1 LERLIFDA
9 KSSLNAPEDAWI
21 VSTPNKPCTLSSKF
35 ALKTETGVQLLEPL
49 RFQPA
54 YADGSTKPCHD
65 VSFGISSARPEP
77 AVMNPSPS
85 VFKPVLAGLLITL
98 AQIFVAVVL
107 IAPEGPLA
115 YRYDTLIQHDSY
127 WFANI
132 VDRGYETTVPPSNHK
147 MMEVSNVAFF
157 PAYPVIA
164 SLLRSALHLSTFE
177 ALLVTA
183 QTAAW
188 GFWTYFFLFCER
200 WNISPLLQFFGALA
214 ILAHPTAFF
223 LVAGYSESLFMM
235 ALFGFMYW
243 SGAEGRTAKFIA
255 ALHGILM
262 SATRIVGILCS
273 AYPVVQAIFKNGGR
287 GLTNIRSWPSRFTPS
302 VVLTGAAML
311 GAGSFFFY
319 CLLRWGRWD
328 MYLLTQRSG
337 WAIIPDYLA
346 VLKGESY
353 RWFVPALNNPTEA
366 SQMTMTLGG
375 VTLLAVMLAELLP
388 IIRRNLAWT
397 TRAGFYFCAVV
408 IYYISVSGVAS
419 VGMESML
426 RYEFCVHALIVLAIV
441 HFLHQLP
448 TPPLL
453 VRAFGMAAIALLSA
467 AGLSVQGWY
476 VWNFTRGNWVA

>member
-1 LERLIFDA
+1 MNSQPSAFRPLILALF
-9 KSSLNAPEDAWI
+9 
-21 VSTPNKPCTLSSKF
+21 VTL
-35 ALKTETGVQLLEPL
+35 
-49 RFQPA
+49 
-54 YADGSTKPCHD
+54 
-65 VSFGISSARPEP
+65 
-77 AVMNPSPS
+77 M
-85 VFKPVLAGLLITL
+85 
-98 AQIFVAVVL
+98 QIFVAVVL

-115 YRYDTLIQHDSY
+115 IRYDTLIQHDSY

-132 VDRGYETTVPPSNHK
+132 VDRGYETTVPPINRK

-157 PAYPVIA
+157 PAYPAIA
-164 SLLRSALHLSTFE
+164 AVLHHVFHLSLYK

-183 QTAAW
+183 QAAAF
-188 GFWTYFFLFCER
+188 GFWSYFFLFCDR
-200 WNISPLLQFFGALA
+200 WNVSPVLQFFGALA

-243 SGAEGRTAKFIA
+243 SNGEGRAAKWLA
-255 ALHGILM
+255 ALHGFAM
-262 SATRIVGILCS
+262 SATRIVGIPCA
-273 AYPVVQAIFKNGGR
+273 AYPVVQEVFRNGWR
-287 GLTNIRSWPSRFTPS
+287 GLTDVRSWLKRYGAS
-302 VVLTGAAML
+302 VLVMLGAML
-311 GAGSFFFY
+311 GAGTFFLY
-319 CLLRWGRWD
+319 CLVRWGRWD
-328 MYLLTQRSG
+328 LYMLTQYSG

-346 VLKGESY
+346 IFKPASY
-353 RWFVPALNNPTEA
+353 RWLVPALNNPTEA

-375 VTLLAVMLAELLP
+375 MLLLAVMLCELVP
-388 IIRRNLAWT
+388 IIRRNFAWT
-397 TRAGFYFCAVV
+397 SRVGFYFCAGL
-408 IYYISVSGVAS
+408 IYFVSVSGVAS
-419 VGMESML
+419 VEMESML